1 MSKDPDFLPD
11 VGWTEQS
18 PEDAEAD
25 SRANAIEQAEGIGE
39 EPAGSTSVLRT
50 LVLPVLLGG
59 IFLIVAF
66 WAGFAWLGML

>member
-1 MSKDPDFLPD
+1 MNKDSDFLPD

-18 PEDAEAD
+18 PEDAEVD
-25 SRANAIEQAEGIGE
+25 SRADAIEQAEGIGE
-39 EPAGSTSVLRT
+39 EPAGNTSVLRT

-59 IFLIVAF
+59 IFLIFAF